1 MRKLD
6 HDLRRLEIAE
16 VAARIIATNGME
28 ALTTRNLAKAMG
40 CSIGVLSHYFAAK
53 AEIVLAAFN
62 WATSSIDERLRLALR
77 EDISITSLL
86 PLIEAA
92 LPHNEQSRV
101 EWKLR
106 LNLWA
111 YAAADTQAAKLL
123 RRHMHEH
130 RETLLSLIG
139 ILQRNGEL
147 RRDISPPAVAQTLM
161 DLIHGMGVSALLE
174 LQHEAYAPLLAFNEL
189 IDRIRVAP
197 EDQRG

>member
-6 HDLRRLEIAE
+6 HDLKRLEIAE
-16 VAARIIATNGME
+16 VAARIIAADGME

-40 CSIGVLSHYFAAK
+40 CSIGVLSHYFGAK

-62 WATSSIDERLRLALR
+62 WATSSIDERLRLALH
-77 EDISITSLL
+77 EDVSIRSLL

-92 LPHNEQSRV
+92 LPHDEQSRI
-101 EWKLR
+101 EWKVR
-106 LNLWA
+106 LNLWS
-111 YAAADTQAAKLL
+111 YAAADAQAAKLL

-130 RETLLSLIG
+130 TETLLSLIA

-174 LQHEAYAPLLAFNEL
+174 LQHEAYAPLTAFTEL
-189 IDRIRVAP
+189 IDRIRVPAK
-197 EDQRG
+197 QRPG